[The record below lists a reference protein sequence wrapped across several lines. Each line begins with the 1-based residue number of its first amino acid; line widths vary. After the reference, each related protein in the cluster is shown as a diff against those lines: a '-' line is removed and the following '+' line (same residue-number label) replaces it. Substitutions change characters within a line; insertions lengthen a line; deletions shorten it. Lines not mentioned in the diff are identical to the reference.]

1 MHQAKFVNDI
11 DYAGEICLLES
22 SIERAQ
28 VQLSLT
34 AEPAAS
40 MGLLI
45 NTSKTEYMSLNC
57 PGNQKLKVRSEAL
70 NQGKRLPLT
79 TIHGSWQWQRLQAP
93 EGSCLN
99 CILEPPENLVFTS
112 NTCLFVLLYDCETWI
127 MTKDMNAKLNA
138 FATSYY
144 RIMLNTIGLEKVS
157 KVRIYDLTDTI
168 LMLQTVMSSQLKFF
182 GHILRFEKDKPAD
195 IYTLQMMIMMISGM
209 PGKSDGGQNANGV
222 GQGICLLSLFSRTKR
237 TMPLIS

>member
-11 DYAGEICLLES
+11 DYASEICLLES

-34 AEPAAS
+34 AEQAAS

-79 TIHGSWQWQRLQAP
+79 TIHGSW
-93 EGSCLN
+93 
-99 CILEPPENLVFTS
+99 
-112 NTCLFVLLYDCETWI
+112 
-127 MTKDMNAKLNA
+127 
-138 FATSYY
+138 
-144 RIMLNTIGLEKVS
+144 
-157 KVRIYDLTDTI
+157 
-168 LMLQTVMSSQLKFF
+168 
-182 GHILRFEKDKPAD
+182 
-195 IYTLQMMIMMISGM
+195 
-209 PGKSDGGQNANGV
+209 
-222 GQGICLLSLFSRTKR
+222 
-237 TMPLIS
+237 

>member
-40 MGLLI
+40 FGLLI
-45 NTSKTEYMSLNC
+45 NTSKTEYMYLNC
-57 PGNQKLKVRSEAL
+57 PGNQKLK
-70 NQGKRLPLT
+70 
-79 TIHGSWQWQRLQAP
+79 
-93 EGSCLN
+93 
-99 CILEPPENLVFTS
+99 
-112 NTCLFVLLYDCETWI
+112 
-127 MTKDMNAKLNA
+127 
-138 FATSYY
+138 
-144 RIMLNTIGLEKVS
+144 
-157 KVRIYDLTDTI
+157 
-168 LMLQTVMSSQLKFF
+168 TVMSNQLKFF

-195 IYTLQMMIMMISGM
+195 FYTLQMMIMMISGM

-222 GQGICLLSLFSRTKR
+222 GQGICLFSLFSRTKR